1 MKIVYCLIDSSS
13 PGGMERSICTKANY
27 LADVLGYNITIVT
40 TDRRNRDN
48 FFEYS
53 SKIHFIDLD
62 INYIELANESQFKG
76 ILSQIRKRRL
86 HKKRLSKLLNDLKP
100 DICISTCTHEFTI
113 LPTISD
119 GSRKVAEFHFCRPY
133 KEIEYS
139 LLPVSSLV
147 RKKALWAEKNKY
159 RYINKYDAFVVLTE
173 EDALRWQEFANIEV
187 IPNVLSFYPKEQS
200 DCTSK
205 RVLSIGRLSPQKAFH
220 YLIDAWQIV
229 HKAHA
234 DWVLD
239 IYGSG
244 SEYDKLKRKISDQNL
259 SDSISIHSPKQNIEA
274 IYNQASIYVMS
285 SVYEGF
291 GLVLAEAMLCGLPC
305 VTFNCPSGPSEI
317 VSDEVNGYLVPV
329 GDAKVMAD
337 RIIELIDD
345 NDLRQ
350 KMGKQAHYDAER
362 FLAENIMPRWITLF
376 DKVTNNANLS
386 IGKVNDEGKHLKI

>member
-13 PGGMERSICTKANY
+13 SGGMERSICTKANY
-27 LADVLGYNITIVT
+27 LADVQGYDITIVT

-62 INYIELANESQFKG
+62 INYKDLENESFLKSIFK
-76 ILSQIRKRRL
+76 QIKKRRL
-86 HKKRLSKLLNDLKP
+86 HKERLSRVLTDLKP

-119 GSRKVAEFHFCRPY
+119 GSRKIAEFHFCRPY

-139 LLPVSSLV
+139 LLSVSLLT
-147 RKKALWAEKNKY
+147 RKKALWGEKNKY

-173 EDALRWQEFANIEV
+173 EDAHRWRQFSNVKV

-200 DCTSK
+200 TCTEK
-205 RVLSIGRLSPQKAFH
+205 RVVSVGRLSPQKAFH
-220 YLIDAWQIV
+220 YLIDAWTIV
-229 HKAHA
+229 HKAHP

-244 SEYDKLKRKISDQNL
+244 CEYDKLKKKISDQNL
-259 SDSISIHSPKQNIEA
+259 SDSISIHTPTQHIETV
-274 IYNQASIYVMS
+274 YSQASIYTMT

-291 GLVLAEAMLCGLPC
+291 GLVLAEAMACGLPC
-305 VTFNCPSGPSEI
+305 VAFDCPSGPSEI
-317 VSDEVNGYLVPV
+317 ISDGTNGYLVPV
-329 GDAKVMAD
+329 GDIKHLAD
-337 RIIELIDD
+337 NIIALIEDD
-345 NDLRQ
+345 KLRQ
-350 KMGKQAHYDAER
+350 SMGQQAHCDAER
-362 FLAENIMPRWITLF
+362 FLPKNIMPRWIELF
-376 DKVTNNANLS
+376 EKVIDANQ
-386 IGKVNDEGKHLKI
+386 